1 MPIVMSFVFVA
12 VVGLCILALAYSL
25 SSFEDQPI
33 GRRCRMPYRTRHT
46 RKVRTHRVRCRLKG

>member
-1 MPIVMSFVFVA
+1 VPIVVFVFVA
-12 VVGLCILALAYSL
+12 VVGVCILALGYSL

-46 RKVRTHRVRCRLKG
+46 RKVRRQRVWCRFEG